1 MNPTNRHVCIHGH
14 FYQPPRENP
23 WLEEVEVQDSAFPYH
38 DWNTRIAA
46 ECYGPNA
53 ASRVLNAEKR
63 IVDIVDNYEKI
74 SFNFGPTLLAWLER
88 HDPSVYAAILEADRK
103 SRERYSGHG
112 SALAQAY
119 NHLILPLAGP
129 RDKRTQVAWGLA
141 DFEHRFGRKPEG
153 MWLPETAV
161 DTATLEILAAERL
174 LFTVLAPGQAKRVR
188 PFGNGAWTD
197 VTGGRIDP
205 KHPYLCRLPS
215 GAAIVVFFYD
225 GPISRDIAF
234 GRLLE
239 NGEGFSA
246 RLLGAFSGRTEGP
259 ELVHIA
265 TDGETYGHH
274 HRFGDMALAYA
285 LRTIERDARTR
296 LTVYG
301 EFLEKHPPACEV
313 EIVEGSSWS
322 CSHGVERWRGDC
334 GCNTGRNPG
343 WHQAWRAPL
352 RQAMDGLRDQL
363 AVLYEREGAALV
375 GDPWKARDDYV
386 RVVLDRS
393 PQNVAAFFSRNAG
406 RELAPQERVR
416 ALKLLEMQRHS
427 QLMFTSCGW
436 FFDELSGLEAAQIL
450 RYAARCIQLSEAVL
464 GTRLESPF
472 LKRLAQANSNL
483 PEYAHGGVVYDKL
496 VRPAVVDLLKVGAH
510 HAVMSLFRGDEDVAH
525 IHAFDLERESR
536 LLREKNGDRLLVAH
550 DRIRSRVTCES
561 ARIAFAVLFRG
572 DQNLLGGVRELSGH
586 EDQEGFVAQMTESF
600 DAGDMDAAA
609 RRLRQ
614 YFSGSTFGLASLFR
628 DEQRRILE
636 VILEGTVNE
645 IMTGYRGVYER
656 YAPLVASL
664 SDLSFPVPE
673 VLHKTMEFVF
683 NANLRVAF
691 GEPDFDV
698 DAARR
703 MFEEAQ
709 SFRLQLDAAGLTY
722 QLTQRL
728 DELAAR
734 VELEHSDR
742 ALLHRLADVAGF
754 ARELPLQVN
763 FSRAQNVVY
772 AIRKIYLDSVSER
785 ARHGD
790 ADAKAWLAEFVRAA
804 EKLKVV
810 VKP

>member
-1 MNPTNRHVCIHGH
+1 MNRYVCVHGH

-23 WLEEVEVQDSAFPYH
+23 WLESIDLQETAYPYH
-38 DWNTRIAA
+38 DWNERITA

-53 ASRVLNAEKR
+53 ESRILDDRGYIRA
-63 IVDIVDNYEKI
+63 IVSNYARM
-74 SFNFGPTLLAWLER
+74 SFNIGPTLLSWMRLHAPETYKRIIWSDCE
-88 HDPSVYAAILEADRK
+88 
-103 SRERYSGHG
+103 SRERLHGHG
-112 SALAQAY
+112 NAIAQCY
-119 NHLILPLAGP
+119 NHMIMPLANE
-129 RDKRTQVAWGLA
+129 RDRRTQVEWGIR
-141 DFEHRFGRKPEG
+141 DFEHTFGRFPEG

-161 DTATLEILAAERL
+161 NTPTLEILAELGIR
-174 LFTVLAPGQAKRVR
+174 FTILAPRQAQRVR
-188 PFGNGAWTD
+188 KLPGGAWKD
-197 VTGGRIDP
+197 VGGGVIDP
-205 KHPYLCRLPS
+205 SVPYLCKLPGGREIS
-215 GAAIVVFFYD
+215 LFFYD
-225 GPISRDIAF
+225 GPISQAVAF
-234 GRLLE
+234 EGLLSDGAKFARRLE
-239 NGEGFSA
+239 SGFA
-246 RLLGAFSGRTEGP
+246 PDRGGP
-259 ELVHIA
+259 QLVHIA
-265 TDGETYGHH
+265 TDGESYGHH
-274 HRFGDMALAYA
+274 HRFGDMALAA
-285 LRTIERDARTR
+285 AFDILEHSKDVEITN
-296 LTVYG
+296 YG
-301 EFLEKHPPACEV
+301 RFLDVCPPTHQV
-313 EIVEGSSWS
+313 EIVENSSWS
-322 CSHGVERWRGDC
+322 CYHGIERWRSDC
-334 GCNTGRNPG
+334 GCGGVVPAG
-343 WHQAWRAPL
+343 WSRAWRGALRTSLDWLRDAVNPAFEKKAAALLKDPWAARDGYIRVVLTHDDADLDRWLERHQSHPL
-352 RQAMDGLRDQL
+352 TDAERLQVRQLMEIQRQAM
-363 AVLYEREGAALV
+363 
-375 GDPWKARDDYV
+375 
-386 RVVLDRS
+386 
-393 PQNVAAFFSRNAG
+393 
-406 RELAPQERVR
+406 
-416 ALKLLEMQRHS
+416 
-427 QLMFTSCGW
+427 LMFTSCGW
-436 FFDELSGLEAAQIL
+436 FFDELSGLEATQIL

-464 GTRLESPF
+464 GLRLESPF

-536 LLREKNGDRLLVAH
+536 LLRERNGDRLLVAH
-550 DRIRSRVTCES
+550 GRIRSRVTGEG

-586 EDQEGFVAQMTESF
+586 EDQEGFVAQVTESF

-609 RRLRQ
+609 RQLRQ

-628 DEQRRILE
+628 DEQRRIME

-664 SDLSFPVPE
+664 SDLNFPVPE

-734 VELEHSDR
+734 VELEHADK

-804 EKLKVV
+804 EKLRVV